1 MRALGLALAFAIGI
15 GVSAGA
21 NETDDIAAATATLKA
36 MFETPTNP
44 LTAAPIVS
52 AGNYGVADWTQG
64 GMGGRALLYRKQNG
78 WTIALCS
85 GEALRS
91 AAKLRI
97 IGVPPAAAD
106 ALADKLAMAEK
117 AEPAA
122 RLALLASFDGTVPM
136 DVGSLNPNGTE

>member
-44 LTAAPIVS
+44 LTAAPIVI

-106 ALADKLAMAEK
+106 ALADK